1 MFRHGS
7 VYWLMWFWQFIAS
20 FIPGVG
26 QAERMAAAGIV
37 KGRAV
42 AGRVVAMERCP
53 SSNGLE
59 VVANLVGKTLVAHPV
74 FFALDIA
81 RGKILAPAVG
91 DFLCSTLIYD

>member
-7 VYWLMWFWQFIAS
+7 VYWLMWFWEFIAS

-59 VVANLVGKTLVAHPV
+59 VAANLIRENP
-74 FFALDIA
+74 
-81 RGKILAPAVG
+81 
-91 DFLCSTLIYD
+91 CSPSGLLRLRHCPRESNRSSGR